1 MCGSRPRICVV
12 PSASSG
18 TAPRSDSRKAFGNS
32 SVGTRRRMDVS
43 AEHMVEQA
51 RERFQ
56 LQDYYGA
63 IHLLEEVVAAGRAFA
78 DAHHVLGLSYSLVG
92 QQDQALAQL
101 DRALA
106 LNPHYIEAL
115 VHRAIVLNELGRE
128 AEADAAFRRAAQV
141 GGEPREGFAAHVAAK
156 LANQHAAPA
165 GGSARGSL
173 PGHAGSQRL
182 PHAGG
187 GARFRWGR
195 RSAVGP
201 SLESIR
207 AEEAVVTR
215 WVLLSVALGLACQPS
230 AADHE
235 ELGDRAYAA
244 GAYRDAFAE
253 YELGL
258 KAHPGSADLN
268 AKAGAAALHVGD
280 FASAV
285 DAYVV
290 LGARDGS
297 RAGEAADGLERV
309 ARAALAANDRGD
321 AAKGLAGLRAV
332 APTRP
337 LGRYTRLAALDAA
350 DRGDT
355 ASAIVLLPGA
365 IAAAGDARM
374 ADSLLFVYGM
384 AAVRARDCATAV
396 PAFEGVIRRQR
407 EPAVADRAREGLGL
421 CSLVEGQQLLE

>member
-1 MCGSRPRICVV
+1 MIRRP
-12 PSASSG
+12 
-18 TAPRSDSRKAFGNS
+18 PRSTLFPY
-32 SVGTRRRMDVS
+32 TT
-43 AEHMVEQA
+43 
-51 RERFQ
+51 
-56 LQDYYGA
+56 L
-63 IHLLEEVVAAGRAFA
+63 
-78 DAHHVLGLSYSLVG
+78 
-92 QQDQALAQL
+92 
-101 DRALA
+101 
-106 LNPHYIEAL
+106 
-115 VHRAIVLNELGRE
+115 
-128 AEADAAFRRAAQV
+128 FR
-141 GGEPREGFAAHVAAK
+141 
-156 LANQHAAPA
+156 
-165 GGSARGSL
+165 
-173 PGHAGSQRL
+173 SQRL
-182 PHAGG
+182 PRAGG
-187 GARFRWGR
+187 GAGFRWGR

-215 WVLLSVALGLACQPS
+215 WVLLGVALGLACQPS

-244 GAYRDAFAE
+244 GAYRDALAE
-253 YELGL
+253 YELGR
-258 KAHPGSADLN
+258 KAHPGSGDRS
-268 AKAGAAALHVGD
+268 AKAGAAGVPVGD
-280 FASAV
+280 CAPAV
-285 DAYVV
+285 DAYML
-290 LGARDGS
+290 LGERDGS

-421 CSLVEGQQLLE
+421 CSLVEGQQLLEKGKSSEAEDWFRRATAPGSPADVVRGAFLGLGDVKLAQGDVAAALESYQQALAGGTPGDTITQRAHEKINALGKADAPSPGPPKQP